1 MVLWFPRLRL
11 RWPSEDFGPPRRFR
25 RPALRVSSCE
35 VCGPPSC
42 VGDGSLVLPRSFF
55 FRAGDFVIGGGFP
68 AALSLLHG
76 SGGASCSSGRPDPV
90 LLEVPL
96 SLLLFSLTA
105 TALCLA
111 VLLWWATSL
120 VVRSGLLCFTS
131 AKGWKLPVIPV
142 VGWGFVLLVG
152 FDVLSGAPHL
162 ASEVWILSAFRVPG
176 WSLLSSSSF
185 LVFGLMV
192 MRELCA
198 GAHGCLRASRLAK
211 SWGPMADDL
220 FSRMA
225 CSFTMPCLVSD
236 LQFGR

>member
-55 FRAGDFVIGGGFP
+55 FRASDFVIGGGFP
-68 AALSLLHG
+68 AALCLLHG

-96 SLLLFSLTA
+96 SVLLFSSTA

-142 VGWGFVLLVG
+142 VGG
-152 FDVLSGAPHL
+152 D
-162 ASEVWILSAFRVPG
+162 
-176 WSLLSSSSF
+176 SSSWSD
-185 LVFGLMV
+185 LMSSV
-192 MRELCA
+192 ALLIWRRRC
-198 GAHGCLRASRLAK
+198 GSSRLFEFLGGLCFLLLH
-211 SWGPMADDL
+211 SW
-220 FSRMA
+220 
-225 CSFTMPCLVSD
+225 CL
-236 LQFGR
+236 G